1 MNFTLN
7 NHLTYTIGGRQFGY
21 RENVYEKFSVNVGS
35 IDQDHYRTSN
45 WIEEQYR
52 TADIVAKEYG
62 KDFVVM
68 FSGGTDSEIVLR
80 SFLEIGITPRIC
92 FVKFKGDYNLNDL
105 ESAQQVADELDL
117 SLEVLEFDVLEF
129 YRSGQAFEFAAE
141 LQCRQMAYLSV
152 YYNILKLQVPAVMGG
167 EMLMRKHVA
176 PGYNKW
182 YYCFRE
188 NEDASAMRFSQ
199 KYNIPLVNEWFSYT
213 PEMIAYY
220 LEIPTIQNLVN
231 DKNIH
236 KLASVSTKN
245 RTLYKL
251 FPACTRKIKTHGYEQ
266 LLGFN
271 GETYHELHKSHI
283 KRLEPSLDG
292 IAIENLKIQLFGKD
306 YVSS

>member
-7 NHLTYTIGGRQFGY
+7 NHLTYTIGDRQFGY
-21 RENVYEKFSVNVGS
+21 RENVYEKFSVKVGS
-35 IDQDHYRTSN
+35 IDQDHYRISN

-62 KDFVVM
+62 KNFVVM
-68 FSGGTDSEIVLR
+68 FSGGTDSEIVVR
-80 SFLEIGITPRIC
+80 SFLEIGIIPRIC

-105 ESAQQVADELDL
+105 ASAQQVADELDL
-117 SLEVLEFDVLEF
+117 PLEVLEFDVLEF
-129 YRSGQAFEFAAE
+129 YRSGQAFEFAGE

-152 YYNILKLQVPAVMGG
+152 YYNILKLQAPAVMGG
-167 EMLMRKHVA
+167 EMLMRKNVV
-176 PGYNKW
+176 PGYSKW

-188 NEDASAMRFSQ
+188 NEDASAMRFSH

-213 PEMIAYY
+213 PEMMAYY
-220 LEIPTIQNLVN
+220 LEISAIQNLIN
-231 DKNIH
+231 NKTIH

-251 FPACTRKIKTHGYEQ
+251 FPACVRKKKTHGYEQ

-271 GETYHELHKSHI
+271 GETYHELHKSHV

-292 IAIENLKIQLFGKD
+292 IAMEDLKTQLFGKD

>member
-21 RENVYEKFSVNVGS
+21 RENVYEKFSVSVGS
-35 IDQDHYRTSN
+35 IDPDHYRTSN

-52 TADIVAKEYG
+52 TADIVSKEYG

-68 FSGGTDSEIVLR
+68 FSGGTDSEIVVR

-92 FVKFKGDYNLNDL
+92 FVKFKGDYNINDL
-105 ESAQQVADELDL
+105 DEAQQVADELGL
-117 SLEVLEFDVLEF
+117 RLEVLEFDVLEF
-129 YRSGQAFEFAAE
+129 YNSGEAFEFAAG
-141 LQCRQMAYLSV
+141 LQCRQMAYLTV

-167 EMLMRKHVA
+167 EMMMRKNVL
-176 PGYNKW
+176 PGRSEW

-188 NEDASAMRFSQ
+188 NEDASAMRFSY

-220 LEIPTIQNLVN
+220 LEIPAIQDLVN
-231 DKNIH
+231 DKNIY

-251 FPACTRKIKTHGYEQ
+251 FPACTRKRKTHGYEQ

-271 GETYHELHKSHI
+271 GETYHELYRSHI

-292 IAIENLKIQLFGKD
+292 VTINDLKTQLFEKNH
-306 YVSS
+306 VRS